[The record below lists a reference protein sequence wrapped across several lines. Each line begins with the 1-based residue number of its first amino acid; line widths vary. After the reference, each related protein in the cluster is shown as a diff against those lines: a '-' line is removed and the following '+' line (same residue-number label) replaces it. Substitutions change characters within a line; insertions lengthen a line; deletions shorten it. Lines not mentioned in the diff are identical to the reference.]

1 MAHEIT
7 SGLAGLLMAAI
18 GASIVG
24 APERDPRTAYGPD
37 THIQIVADEIAWESG
52 PRSLPDGAEYAVLE
66 GDPSGPGMFV
76 MRLKLPDGFVIP
88 PHTHPGVERVT
99 VISGAFHLGHG
110 GRFDPDRLERLPA
123 GSFTVMPPGMRHFAV
138 AEGETVVQITSI
150 GPWEIDYI
158 NPADDPRR

>member
-7 SGLAGLLMAAI
+7 SGLAGLLMAAL
-18 GASIVG
+18 GASIVNTS
-24 APERDPRTAYGPD
+24 ERDPRTAYGPD
-37 THIQIVADEIAWESG
+37 SHIQILADEIQWESG
-52 PRSLPDGAEYAVLE
+52 PRSLPEGAEYAVLE
-66 GDPSGPGMFV
+66 GDPGQPGMFV

-99 VISGAFHLGHG
+99 VISGTFHLGHG
-110 GRFDPDRLERLPA
+110 ARFDRDRLERLPA

-150 GPWEIDYI
+150 GPWDIHYL